1 MPVLVSTVM
10 SLATATLP
18 TDPEALRAFAVALQS
33 ELYTKTL
40 YIEKLKAQLATLRR
54 ARFGQSSEKIDRQID
69 QLELII
75 GDLEEG
81 EAQSEARTAAA
92 SPDTPRAKSPR
103 VGNRNP
109 LPAHLP
115 RETITHEGPCACPA
129 CGSVRL
135 RKIDDDIRE
144 VLEYVP
150 SHFKVVVHVRP
161 KLSCRD
167 CETITQPPMPV
178 LPIERG
184 RPGEALVAHVIV
196 SKYCDH
202 NPLNRQS
209 DIYARQGVDIDR
221 STMAGWVGKMAW
233 LVTPLAEAIGSYARA
248 GPAVHVD
255 DTTVPVQDPGRG
267 STRTGYLW
275 VVVRD
280 EQPWGSA
287 NPPAA
292 YYRYSPNRKSEH
304 PEALLKSYTGYLH
317 ADAYAG
323 FNKLYAA
330 DASGAVRMH
339 EVACWAHARRG
350 IFDDHA
356 KTKSGLAQGSLERIG
371 ALFAIEREI
380 NGQSPEHRLAV
391 RQARSVPLLA
401 ELKTYLETSLARVS
415 RKGDLAVAI
424 RYCLTR
430 WAALTRYTLDGRLEM
445 SNNAAERAIR
455 PLTLGRRNWTF
466 LGSDTGG
473 ERAAVFFTI
482 IQSCKL
488 NKIDPEAYLTN
499 IISRIADHPAKDI
512 DQLLPWNWT
521 PNTPPGS

>member
-1 MPVLVSTVM
+1 M
-10 SLATATLP
+10 SLATAILP
-18 TDPEALRAFAVALQS
+18 ADPDELRAFAAALQS
-33 ELYTKTL
+33 ELYSKTL
-40 YIEKLKAQLATLRR
+40 HIEKLKAQLAALRR
-54 ARFGQSSEKIDRQID
+54 ARYGQSSEKIDRQIE

-81 EAQSEARTAAA
+81 EAESDARAEAAVPDAPRTRPA
-92 SPDTPRAKSPR
+92 R

-115 RETITHEGPCACPA
+115 REIITHEGPCACPA
-129 CGSVRL
+129 CGSVRM
-135 RKIDDDIRE
+135 RKIDDDVRE

-167 CETITQPPMPV
+167 CETIVQRPMPV

-184 RPGEALVAHVIV
+184 RPGEALIAHVIV

-248 GPAVHVD
+248 GPCVHAD
-255 DTTVPVQDPGRG
+255 DTPIPVQDPGRG
-267 STRTGYLW
+267 STRTGQLW

-280 EQPWGSA
+280 EKPWGST
-287 NPPAA
+287 NPQAA
-292 YYRYSPNRKSEH
+292 YYRYSPNRKGEH
-304 PEALLKSYTGYLH
+304 IQALLKSFAGYLH

-323 FNKLYAA
+323 FGKLYEPNVPGTAA
-330 DASGAVRMH
+330 VL
-339 EVACWAHARRG
+339 EVACWSHARRG
-350 IFDDHA
+350 IFEDHA
-356 KTKSGLAQGSLERIG
+356 KTRSGLAQGALERIG
-371 ALFAIEREI
+371 AIFAIEREI
-380 NGQSPEHRLAV
+380 NGRAPGDRLAV
-391 RQARSVPLLA
+391 RQARSIPLLA
-401 ELKTYLETSLARVS
+401 ELRIYLENNLARVS
-415 RKGDLAVAI
+415 KKGDLARAF
-424 RYCLTR
+424 RYCLNR
-430 WAALTRYTLDGRLEM
+430 WTALTRFTLDGRLEM

-473 ERAAVFFTI
+473 DRAAVFFTI
-482 IQSCKL
+482 IQTCKL
-488 NKIDPEAYLTN
+488 NGVNPEAYLTD
-499 IISRIADHPAKDI
+499 IIRRIAQHPAKQI
-512 DQLLPWNWT
+512 DQLLPWNWRPDT
-521 PNTPPGS
+521 ATGS

>member
-1 MPVLVSTVM
+1 M

-18 TDPEALRAFAVALQS
+18 SDPGELRAFAALLQS
-33 ELYTKTL
+33 ELYAKTL
-40 YIEKLKAQLATLRR
+40 HIEKLKVQLAALRR
-54 ARFGQSSEKIDRQID
+54 ARFGQSSEKLDRQIE

-81 EAQSEARTAAA
+81 EAESEARSAPTVV
-92 SPDTPRAKSPR
+92 PRPAREPR
-103 VGNRNP
+103 QGNRKP
-109 LPAHLP
+109 LPGHLP
-115 RETITHEGPCACPA
+115 REVVAHPGVCACPA
-129 CGSVRL
+129 CGSKRL
-135 RKIDDDIRE
+135 RKIDDDARE

-167 CETITQPPMPV
+167 CETITQPPMPM

-184 RPGEALVAHVIV
+184 RPGAGLVSHVII

-209 DIYARQGVDIDR
+209 DIYAREGVDLDR

-233 LVTPLAEAIGSYARA
+233 LLKPLAEEIGDYARA
-248 GPAVHVD
+248 GPSVHAD
-255 DTTVPVQDPGRG
+255 DTPIPVLDPGKG
-267 STRTGYLW
+267 KTKTGHLW

-280 EQPWGSA
+280 EKPWGSS

-292 YYRYSPNRKSEH
+292 YYRYSPDRKGEH
-304 PEALLKSYTGYLH
+304 AHALLAPCRGYLH
-317 ADAYAG
+317 ADGYAG
-323 FNKLYAA
+323 FGKLYQP
-330 DASGAVRMH
+330 DAEGNTTLL

-350 IFDDHA
+350 IFEDHA
-356 KTKSGLAQGSLERIG
+356 KTKSGIAMAALERIG

-380 NGQSPEHRLAV
+380 NAQSADIRLAV
-391 RQARSVPLLA
+391 RQDRSVPLLE
-401 ELKTYLETSLARVS
+401 ELKAFLETNLERVS
-415 RKGDLAVAI
+415 RKGDLAKAF
-424 RYCLTR
+424 RYCLKR
-430 WAALTRYTLDGRLEM
+430 WTALSRFALDGRLEM

-473 ERAAVFFTI
+473 IRAAVFFTI
-482 IQSCKL
+482 IQSAKL
-488 NKIDPEAYLTN
+488 NGLNPEAYLTDV
-499 IISRIADHPAKDI
+499 IGRIADHPAKHI
-512 DQLLPWNWT
+512 DQLLPWNWAPKT
-521 PNTPPGS
+521 TPGS